1 MNYRFLSSALDILRP
16 NSQWV
21 LENNEVIWLDENQT
35 KPTEQELLDEVNR
48 LQAEYEATEYQ
59 RLRAAEYPDFKEYL
73 DGIVK
78 NDQDQINKYINDC
91 LAVKEK
97 YPKPSGVT

>member
-1 MNYRFLSSALDILRP
+1 MIDQALLRLRP
-16 NSQWV
+16 NAHWT
-21 LENNEVIWLDENQT
+21 LDGDKYSGITWYDKIQT

-59 RLRAAEYPDFKEYL
+59 RLRALEYPDFKEYL

-78 NDQDQINKYINDC
+78 NDQNQINKYINDC

-97 YPKPSGVT
+97 YPKPSGVI